1 VLARPG
7 APCGVKS
14 GELGGYTLGVDRG
27 AIAQLGERRA
37 GSAKVVGS
45 SPTSSIKP
53 NLQRISAYDGLQ
65 IPSVGPVTMIE
76 PDNLE
81 PQSEALLSQRGRLD
95 KDDSGGLRQIA
106 GVP

>member
-1 VLARPG
+1 
-7 APCGVKS
+7 
-14 GELGGYTLGVDRG
+14 
-27 AIAQLGERRA
+27 
-37 GSAKVVGS
+37 
-45 SPTSSIKP
+45 
-53 NLQRISAYDGLQ
+53 LQ

-106 GVP
+106 GCPLSAHTSHAHPWTSNSADLKKVDQLPLAG